1 MGFFCLWYDTYINN
15 MIIDIFLPLSL
26 IFIMFT
32 LGLGLA
38 PVDFTNLLNNP
49 KAFFVGIVNQMIIL
63 PLVAFIII
71 SLMGIT
77 KEIAVG
83 MMILASC
90 PGGVTSNIITKLAK
104 GDTALSISYT
114 AVISLLTIV
123 TLPLI
128 TGISMQY
135 FMGKEAPPINLISLG
150 FTMFLVTAIPVS
162 IGLLVRYKSKTFA
175 DTFES
180 IATKIS
186 TILFIIIIVGALASE
201 WQTFIN
207 NINQLGP
214 AIILLIGAM
223 LIIGYSTSNWV
234 KMSKKQSLTVAI
246 ESGIQ
251 NGTVGI
257 TIGNLILNPETG
269 LSILSIPSGVY
280 GILMYF
286 VCLPFVFW
294 YIQKGE

>member
-1 MGFFCLWYDTYINN
+1 

-26 IFIMFT
+26 IFIMFA
-32 LGLGLA
+32 LGLGLTLN
-38 PVDFTNLLNNP
+38 DFINLVHTP
-49 KAFFVGIVNQMIIL
+49 KAFFVGIMNQMFLL

-114 AVISLLTIV
+114 AVISILTIV
-123 TLPLI
+123 SLPMI
-128 TGISMQY
+128 TGLSMKY
-135 FMGKEAPPINLISLG
+135 FMGADAPPLNLLSLG
-150 FTMFLVTAIPVS
+150 FTMFLITALPVG
-162 IGLLVRYKSKTFA
+162 IGLLVRFKYRTFA
-175 DTFES
+175 DSFEAT
-180 IATKIS
+180 ATKIS
-186 TILFIIIIVGALASE
+186 IILFIIIILGALTSE
-201 WQTFIN
+201 WNTFIN
-207 NINQLGP
+207 NLLKLGP
-214 AIILLIGAM
+214 AIILLMVVMIT
-223 LIIGYSTSNWV
+223 IGYKSSNWF
-234 KMSKKQSLTVAI
+234 KMNNRQAVTVAI

-257 TIGNLILNPETG
+257 TIGNLIINPETG

-286 VCLPFVFW
+286 ICLPFVFW
-294 YIQKGE
+294 YIKNKHK